1 MLSYNFIK
9 NGVSCRYTGMESFS
23 LTPVELKTLRQ
34 EHKQMAYRTDAY
46 RINAII
52 LLGTGWTQAQVSEAL
67 LLDERTIR
75 RYVKAYREGGLEG
88 LLEVRFQGGQ
98 CHLTQEQ
105 VTQLDDH
112 LQDHLYT
119 HVRDIRQYIQ
129 MTFGVTYSIS
139 GVTQLL
145 KRIGFVYKKP
155 KHVPGKADRNAQE
168 AFIEQYTYLK
178 KHKHPDDPIYFA
190 DAAHPQHNSVP
201 AYGWIKKGREAEIK
215 ANCGRQ
221 RLNINGAIDVASL
234 QVLVRFDDTINAA
247 STIHL
252 FKQLERQHRK
262 AKTLYIIADNARY
275 YRSREVQTYLE
286 TSRIKLIF
294 LPAYSPN
301 LNLIERLW
309 KYFRKVV
316 MHNRYYPSF
325 IDFTQAAESFF
336 LNIKEHRNA
345 LRSLLAES
353 FHLFSA

>member
-1 MLSYNFIK
+1 
-9 NGVSCRYTGMESFS
+9 MESFS
-23 LTPVELKTLRQ
+23 LTPEELKALRE

-75 RYVKAYREGGLEG
+75 RYVRAYRQGGIEG
-88 LLEVRFQGGQ
+88 LLEVRFQGSQ

-105 VTQLDDH
+105 IRRLDNH
-112 LQDHLYT
+112 LQENLYT

-129 MTFGVTYSIS
+129 TAFRISYSIT

-145 KRIGFVYKKP
+145 KRMGFVYKKP

-168 AFIEQYTYLK
+168 AFIHQYKDLK
-178 KHKHPDDPIYFA
+178 ENKHPEDPIYFS

-201 AYGWIKKGREAEIK
+201 AYGWIKKGQEAEIK

-221 RLNINGAIDVASL
+221 RLNINGAIDVASF
-234 QVLVRFDDTINAA
+234 QVLARFDDTINAE
-247 STIHL
+247 STINL
-252 FKQLERQHRK
+252 FKQLEHKHRK
-262 AKTLYIIADNARY
+262 AKTIYVIADNARY
-275 YRSREVQTYLE
+275 YRSRDVKTYLE

-309 KYFRKVV
+309 KHFRKVV
-316 MHNRYYPSF
+316 MHNKYYQSF
-325 IDFTQAAESFF
+325 ADFTKAAEAFF

-345 LRSLLAES
+345 LRSLLTEN

>member
-1 MLSYNFIK
+1 
-9 NGVSCRYTGMESFS
+9 MESFS
-23 LTPVELKTLRQ
+23 LTPTELKALRQ

-75 RYVKAYREGGLEG
+75 RYVRAYRQGGIEG

-98 CHLTQEQ
+98 CHLAQEQ
-105 VTQLDDH
+105 ITRLDNH
-112 LQDHLYT
+112 LQENLYT
-119 HVRDIRQYIQ
+119 HVRDVCKYIQ
-129 MTFGVTYSIS
+129 TAFGVSYSIS

-145 KRIGFVYKKP
+145 KRMGFVYKKP
-155 KHVPGKADRNAQE
+155 KHVPGKADRNAQQ
-168 AFIEQYTYLK
+168 AFIQQYKDLK
-178 KHKHPDDPIYFA
+178 ENKHPDDPIYFA

-201 AYGWIKKGREAEIK
+201 AYGWIKKGQEAEIK

-221 RLNINGAIDVASL
+221 RLNINGAIDVASF
-234 QVLVRFDDTINAA
+234 QVLARFDDTINAQ
-247 STIHL
+247 STINL
-252 FKQLERQHRK
+252 FKQLERKHRK
-262 AKTLYIIADNARY
+262 AKTIYVIADNARY
-275 YRSREVQTYLE
+275 YRSRDVKTYLE

-309 KYFRKVV
+309 KHFRKVV
-316 MHNRYYPSF
+316 LHNRYYQSF
-325 IDFTQAAESFF
+325 ADFTEAAEAFF

-345 LRSLLAES
+345 LRSLLTEK

>member
-1 MLSYNFIK
+1 M
-9 NGVSCRYTGMESFS
+9 GMESFS
-23 LTPVELKTLRQ
+23 LTPAELKALRE

-75 RYVKAYREGGLEG
+75 RYVRAYRKGGIEE
-88 LLEVRFQGGQ
+88 LLEVRFQGSQ

-105 VTQLDDH
+105 IKRLDNH
-112 LQDHLYT
+112 LQENLYT

-129 MTFGVTYSIS
+129 AAFGITYSIS

-145 KRIGFVYKKP
+145 KRMEFVYKKP

-168 AFIEQYTYLK
+168 AFIQQYEDLK
-178 KHKHPDDPIYFA
+178 KSKHPDDPIYFA

-201 AYGWIKKGREAEIK
+201 AYGWIKKGQEAEIK

-221 RLNINGAIDVASL
+221 RLNINGAIDVASF
-234 QVLVRFDDTINAA
+234 QVLARFDDTINAE
-247 STIHL
+247 STINL
-252 FKQLERQHRK
+252 FKQLEHKHRK
-262 AKTLYIIADNARY
+262 AKTIYVIADNARY
-275 YRSREVQTYLE
+275 YRSRDVKTYLE

-309 KYFRKVV
+309 KHFRKVV
-316 MHNRYYPSF
+316 MHNRYYQSF
-325 IDFTQAAESFF
+325 ADFTEAAEAFF

-345 LRSLLAES
+345 IRSLLTEN
-353 FHLFSA
+353 FHLFSAWTGQIQLKQV

>member
-1 MLSYNFIK
+1 
-9 NGVSCRYTGMESFS
+9 MESFS
-23 LTPVELKTLRQ
+23 LTPAELKALRE

-75 RYVKAYREGGLEG
+75 RYVKAYREGGIEG

-105 VTQLDDH
+105 ITRLDEH
-112 LQDHLYT
+112 LLAHLYSQ
-119 HVRDIRQYIQ
+119 VRDIRQYIQ

-145 KRIGFVYKKP
+145 KRMGFVYKKP
-155 KHVPGKADRNAQE
+155 KHVPGKADRQAQE
-168 AFIEQYTYLK
+168 AFIQQYTDLK

-201 AYGWIKKGREAEIK
+201 AYGWIKKGQEAEIQ

-234 QVLVRFDDTINAA
+234 QVLARFDDTINAE
-247 STIHL
+247 STINL
-252 FKQLERQHRK
+252 FRQLEHKHRK
-262 AKTLYIIADNARY
+262 AKAIYVIADNARY
-275 YRSREVQTYLE
+275 YRSREVKTYLE

-301 LNLIERLW
+301 LNLIERVW

-316 MHNRYYPSF
+316 MHNRYYQSF

-345 LRSLLAES
+345 LRSLLTEN

>member
-1 MLSYNFIK
+1 M
-9 NGVSCRYTGMESFS
+9 GMESFS
-23 LTPVELKTLRQ
+23 LTPAELKALRE

-75 RYVKAYREGGLEG
+75 RYVRAYRKGGIEK
-88 LLEVRFQGGQ
+88 LLEVRFQGSQ

-105 VTQLDDH
+105 IKRLDNH
-112 LQDHLYT
+112 LQENLYT

-129 MTFGVTYSIS
+129 TAFGVTYSIS

-145 KRIGFVYKKP
+145 KRMEFVYKKP
-155 KHVPGKADRNAQE
+155 KHVPGKADRNAQKD
-168 AFIEQYTYLK
+168 FIQQYEDLK
-178 KHKHPDDPIYFA
+178 KSKRPDDPIYFA

-201 AYGWIKKGREAEIK
+201 AYGWIKKGQEAEIK

-221 RLNINGAIDVASL
+221 RLNINGAIDVASF
-234 QVLVRFDDTINAA
+234 QVLTRFDDTINAE
-247 STIHL
+247 STINL
-252 FKQLERQHRK
+252 FKQLERKHRK
-262 AKTLYIIADNARY
+262 AKTIYVIADNARY
-275 YRSREVQTYLE
+275 YRSRDVKAYLQ
-286 TSRIKLIF
+286 TSRIRLIF

-309 KYFRKVV
+309 KHFRKVV
-316 MHNRYYPSF
+316 MHNRYYQSF
-325 IDFTQAAESFF
+325 ADFTEAAEAFF
-336 LNIKEHRNA
+336 LDIKEHRNA
-345 LRSLLAES
+345 LRSLLTEN

>member
-1 MLSYNFIK
+1 
-9 NGVSCRYTGMESFS
+9 METFS
-23 LTPVELKTLRQ
+23 LTAAELKALRE

-75 RYVKAYREGGLEG
+75 RYVKAYREDGIEG
-88 LLEVRFQGGQ
+88 LLAVGFQGGQ
-98 CHLTQEQ
+98 CHLSPKQI
-105 VTQLDDH
+105 TQLDEH
-112 LQDHLYT
+112 LQDNLYT

-129 MTFGVTYSIS
+129 TAFGVTYSIS
-139 GVTQLL
+139 GATQLL
-145 KRIGFVYKKP
+145 RRLGFVYKKP

-168 AFIEQYTYLK
+168 VFIEQYEDLK
-178 KHKHPDDPIYFA
+178 THKRPEDPIYFA

-201 AYGWIKKGREAEIK
+201 AYGWIKKGQEAEIK
-215 ANCGRQ
+215 ANCGRH

-234 QVLVRFDDTINAA
+234 KVVARFANSINAA
-247 STIHL
+247 STINL
-252 FKQLERQHRK
+252 FKQIERKHRT
-262 AKTLYIIADNARY
+262 AKTIYVIADNARY
-275 YRSREVQTYLE
+275 YRSRNVKTYLE

-316 MHNRYYPSF
+316 MHNRYYQGFP
-325 IDFTQAAESFF
+325 DFTEAAESFF
-336 LNIKEHRNA
+336 SNIKEHRNA
-345 LRSLLAES
+345 LRSLLTEN
-353 FHLFSA
+353 FHLFST